1 MGRSFAIEPSRRLS
15 SDRARMSAPTLRREL
30 GLFGAI
36 VTGLGS
42 ILGTGAFVSIGLASG
57 MWGDAVVWAIPLAAL
72 VAVFNGLSSAF
83 LAGRFPVA
91 GGTYEYGYRTINR
104 WFGFTA
110 GWLFLLAKTASAA
123 SAALGVALYLGTDSP
138 LVPVAAALAVTL
150 LVAAGIRRTTAA
162 NALLIALTIAA
173 IAWFAIAGIT
183 GAGPDNSSAVQTT
196 ESSVLA
202 AVAFLF
208 VAYTGYGR
216 IATLGEEVKDPA
228 QTIPRAVIVTLAI
241 AATLYMAIEI
251 GGRAMAGPGWGTAL
265 EIGFLDMPLVTI
277 GAITAMLGV
286 LLNLVLGL
294 SRVWLA
300 MGRRGDMP
308 ARLSGLSR
316 AGQPTAAIIVSG
328 SLVAAVSLIGD
339 ISLAWS
345 FSAMTVLLYYG
356 ITNLAALSMNRR
368 RITSWA
374 GLASC
379 VFLSFFVPLTV
390 WLLAIVLIGVG
401 LIWKAAYSAV
411 R

>member
-1 MGRSFAIEPSRRLS
+1 
-15 SDRARMSAPTLRREL
+15 MSTPTLQREL
-30 GLFGAI
+30 GLPGAI

-57 MWGDAVVWAIPLAAL
+57 MWGDVVIWAIPLAAM

-91 GGTYEYGYRTINR
+91 GGTYEYGYRAINQ

-123 SAALGVALYLGTDSP
+123 SAALGVALYLGVDSQVVP
-138 LVPVAAALAVTL
+138 LLAAIGVTL
-150 LVAAGIRRTTAA
+150 LVAAGIRRTAAA
-162 NALLIALTIAA
+162 NAVLITLTIGA
-173 IAWFAIAGIT
+173 IAWFAVSGLT
-183 GAGPDNSSAVQTT
+183 GAGPTVSLSTSPPNGDL
-196 ESSVLA
+196 LA
-202 AVAFLF
+202 AIAFLF

-216 IATLGEEVKDPA
+216 IATLGEEVKRPA
-228 QTIPRAVIVTLAI
+228 ETIPRAVIVTLAV

-251 GGRAMAGPGWGTAL
+251 GGRAMAGPGWGVVL
-265 EIGFLDMPLVTI
+265 EMGFIDMPLVTI

-300 MGRRGDMP
+300 MGRRHDMP
-308 ARLSGLSR
+308 KSLSKLGR
-316 AGQPTAAIIVSG
+316 TGQPTAAVVLSG
-328 SLVAAVSLIGD
+328 LAVAAVTLIGD
-339 ISLAWS
+339 ISMAWS

-356 ITNLAALSMNRR
+356 ITNLAALAVDRHR
-368 RITSWA
+368 LTSWA
-374 GLASC
+374 GLGSC
-379 VFLSFFVPLTV
+379 VFLSFFVPLSI
-390 WLLAIVLIGVG
+390 WLFG
-401 LIWKAAYSAV
+401 LGMIAAGLLWKTMYSAL

>member
-1 MGRSFAIEPSRRLS
+1 MATS
-15 SDRARMSAPTLRREL
+15 TLKREL

-57 MWGDAVVWAIPLAAL
+57 MWGDVVFWAIPLAAL

-91 GGTYEYGYRTINR
+91 GGTYEYGYRALNQ
-104 WFGFTA
+104 WLGFTA

-138 LVPVAAALAVTL
+138 LVPVGAAVLVTA
-150 LVAAGIRRTTAA
+150 LVAAGIRRTAMVNT
-162 NALLIALTIAA
+162 LLVTLTVAA
-173 IAWFAIAGIT
+173 ILWFGLSGLIESGSDGVFNFIS
-183 GAGPDNSSAVQTT
+183 PDG
-196 ESSVLA
+196 SVLA
-202 AVAFLF
+202 AIAFLF
-208 VAYTGYGR
+208 VAFTGYGR
-216 IATLGEEVKDPA
+216 IATLGEEVKDPSRN
-228 QTIPRAVIVTLAI
+228 IPVAVVITLAI
-241 AATLYMAIEI
+241 SATLYMTIEI
-251 GGRAMAGPGWGTAL
+251 GGRAMAGPSWGSVLQLGAL
-265 EIGFLDMPLVTI
+265 DKPLVTV
-277 GAITAMLGV
+277 GAVTAMLGV

-300 MGRRGDMP
+300 MGRRQDMP
-308 ARLSGLSR
+308 AGLAHLGRASQPIAAIVLSG
-316 AGQPTAAIIVSG
+316 G
-328 SLVAAVSLIGD
+328 LVAAVTLIGD

-356 ITNLAALSMNRR
+356 ITNLSALRLDPRR
-368 RITSWA
+368 PTAWM

-379 VFLSFFVPLTV
+379 VFLSFFVPFTIWLTG
-390 WLLAIVLIGVG
+390 LGLIAAG
-401 LIWKAAYSAV
+401 LIWKTVFAHL